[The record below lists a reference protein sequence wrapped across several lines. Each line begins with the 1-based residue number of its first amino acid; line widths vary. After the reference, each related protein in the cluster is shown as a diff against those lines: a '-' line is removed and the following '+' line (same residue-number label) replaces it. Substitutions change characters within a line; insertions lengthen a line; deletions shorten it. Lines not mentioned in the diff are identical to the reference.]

1 MHNAASSTTPLPAR
15 SITERLMGAIDLTR
29 GLQLLGLAAVL
40 GFLIGAPYIV
50 NAFIVGL
57 LGLALVNGLF
67 AMSVDLMA
75 GYAGLV
81 TLGHAGVLA
90 SAMYGAGYVADKAD
104 GPFWLQLLV
113 GLAAGLGMSAIFGLM
128 AMRSSGVYFI
138 MVTIAQGMI
147 IWGLSIRLNGITGA
161 ENGLLGIRRPEAIGP
176 NWIYYY
182 LVLAVVV
189 VCSILLFV
197 IVRSPFGLSLRGL
210 RESEVRVRMLG
221 HNSALLKFY
230 LFMVS
235 GFFATISGL
244 LLVYLNE
251 FVNPSD
257 AILAS
262 SAIPVLM
269 AILGGLGTM
278 VGPMIGAF
286 IVTFIQN
293 FVSLYVER
301 WPILMGALFVF
312 VMLFAREGIVGTFS
326 KWWYRRIENG
336 RPPPRRLAVA
346 SAIEADT

>member
-1 MHNAASSTTPLPAR
+1 MLAR
-15 SITERLMGAIDLTR
+15 LSLTR
-29 GLQLLGLAAVL
+29 RVQLLGLLVVL
-40 GFLIGAPYIV
+40 TFLIAAPYV
-50 NAFIVGL
+50 TNPFIVGL

-104 GPFWLQLLV
+104 GPFWLQLVV
-113 GLAAGLGMSAIFGLM
+113 GLIAGLGMSAVFGVM
-128 AMRSSGVYFI
+128 AMRSTGVYFI
-138 MVTIAQGMI
+138 MITIAQGMI
-147 IWGLSIRLNGITGA
+147 IWGLSIRLNRITGA
-161 ENGLLGIRRPEAIGP
+161 ENGLLGIRRPESISED
-176 NWIYYY
+176 WVYYY
-182 LVLAVVV
+182 IVLAVVA
-189 VCSILLFV
+189 VCAALLFV
-197 IVRSPFGLSLRGL
+197 VVRSPFGLALKGL

-221 HNSALLKFY
+221 HNSEFLKFY

-235 GFFATISGL
+235 GFFATISGI

-257 AILAS
+257 VILSA

-278 VGPMIGAF
+278 VGPMIGSF
-286 IVTFIQN
+286 VITFIQN
-293 FVSLYVER
+293 YVSLYVER

-312 VMLFAREGIVGTFS
+312 VMLFAREGIVGFVS
-326 KWWYRRIENG
+326 QWWYRSIDRDAS
-336 RPPPRRLAVA
+336 PPGISLPPVPA
-346 SAIEADT
+346 EAES

>member
-1 MHNAASSTTPLPAR
+1 MSSTSPSITP
-15 SITERLMGAIDLTR
+15 SVTERLIGAIDLTR
-29 GLQLLGLAAVL
+29 GLQLAGIAAVL
-40 GFLIGAPYIV
+40 GLLIAAPYVV
-50 NAFIVGL
+50 NVFIVGL
-57 LGLALVNGLF
+57 LALALVNGLF
-67 AMSVDLMA
+67 AMSIDLMA

-113 GLAAGLGMSAIFGLM
+113 GLAVGLGMSAIFGLM

-147 IWGLSIRLNGITGA
+147 IWGLSIRLNSITGA
-161 ENGLLGIRRPEAIGP
+161 ENGLLGIRRPEAIAP

-182 LVLAVVV
+182 LVLAVVTI
-189 VCSILLFV
+189 CSVMLFV
-197 IVRSPFGLSLRGL
+197 VVRSPFGLSLRGL

-235 GFFATISGL
+235 GFFATVAGL
-244 LLVYLNE
+244 LLLYLNE
-251 FVNPSD
+251 FVNPTD

-278 VGPMIGAF
+278 VGAMIGAF
-286 IVTFIQN
+286 IITFIQN

-312 VMLFAREGIVGTFS
+312 VMLFARDGIVGTFS
-326 KWWYRRIENG
+326 RWWYRTIQNG
-336 RPPPRRLAVA
+336 RSPPERLVG
-346 SAIEADT
+346 ADT